1 MSHSDLKL
9 HMKDLNSNYRA
20 LTSACN
26 RLTACFA
33 GSDRRLMRGVVRVEI
48 AVMKHSL
55 DGKIFQSIENSEN
68 GEVSSETI
76 FHYHQNN
83 EIVSADYK
91 GGNIRKGHLLG
102 KCLNGNLEF
111 TYQHINIEGNLM
123 LGQCI
128 STLSVLPDGRY
139 KYHENWQWINGD
151 KSKGTS
157 QIIEIRC
164 V

>member
-1 MSHSDLKL
+1 MQPTRL
-9 HMKDLNSNYRA
+9 
-20 LTSACN
+20 SA
-26 RLTACFA
+26 RFSRS
-33 GSDRRLMRGVVRVEI
+33 GRQIMRGVVRVEI

-55 DGKIFQSIENSEN
+55 DEKIFQSIENSEN

-91 GGNIRKGHLLG
+91 GGNILKGHLLG
-102 KCLNGNLEF
+102 KMFANGNLEF

-128 STLSVLPDGRY
+128 STL
-139 KYHENWQWINGD
+139 
-151 KSKGTS
+151 
-157 QIIEIRC
+157 
-164 V
+164 

>member
-1 MSHSDLKL
+1 
-9 HMKDLNSNYRA
+9 
-20 LTSACN
+20 
-26 RLTACFA
+26 
-33 GSDRRLMRGVVRVEI
+33 MRGVVRVEI

-91 GGNIRKGHLLG
+91 GGNICKGHLLG
-102 KCLNGNLEF
+102 KMFTNGNLEF

-128 STLSVLPDGRY
+128 STLSVLPDCRY
-139 KYHENWQWINGD
+139 
-151 KSKGTS
+151 
-157 QIIEIRC
+157 
-164 V
+164 

>member
-1 MSHSDLKL
+1 
-9 HMKDLNSNYRA
+9 
-20 LTSACN
+20 
-26 RLTACFA
+26 
-33 GSDRRLMRGVVRVEI
+33 MRGVVRVEI

-55 DGKIFQSIENSEN
+55 DGKFFQSIENSEN

-102 KCLNGNLEF
+102 KMFTNGNLEF